1 MVGPWPYRAY
11 TLRPLSKTYGQM
23 WVRCDVCRR
32 YARLKLA
39 GLHDVDYRT
48 KPSAARY
55 AAAHLMKAEVG
66 AESRNKRGPSWVAGQ
81 GGGTAVSAQAT
92 GGA

>member
-1 MVGPWPYRAY
+1 MTWITGP
-11 TLRPLSKTYGQM
+11 G
-23 WVRCDVCRR
+23 
-32 YARLKLA
+32 
-39 GLHDVDYRT
+39 
-48 KPSAARY
+48 PSAARY

-66 AESRNKRGPSWVAGQ
+66 AEIRNKGGPSWVAGQ

>member
-1 MVGPWPYRAY
+1 MMWITGP
-11 TLRPLSKTYGQM
+11 
-23 WVRCDVCRR
+23 
-32 YARLKLA
+32 RL
-39 GLHDVDYRT
+39 
-48 KPSAARY
+48 SAARY

-66 AESRNKRGPSWVAGQ
+66 AESRNKGGPGWVVGQ